1 MTDRYTPEEIQDIAD
16 NYANALKS
24 GIEPTAEMTREMK
37 DATVGIKGYTTAM
50 ESAKKQFV
58 STLSKTA
65 GELGSAMY
73 KGTKGAGVLGDAAEN
88 AGTALELMITMIP
101 GIGFA
106 AKAAAFAIGAFGKAV
121 NMAAKQGDAL
131 YKSYQELGK
140 SGMGAAGGITDVF
153 NNMQKLGYGIG
164 ELDSA
169 VKLLTNNS
177 TELATFS
184 GTAASGAQAFAD
196 SMKGITH
203 GPFLEEM
210 MNLGKTVDDLN
221 SAGASYVKQQ
231 VLMGR
236 SQRDITGTQTERT
249 QAYIRSLDTL
259 QRLTGK
265 SAEALEKE
273 QEAALDDD
281 AYNIYMERLEQSGKA
296 GQEQAQKIKESLALL
311 PESMQKLAR
320 AGLGGNV
327 GAQGE
332 LMNVMPNFI
341 KDLRD
346 QNMSRDQT
354 IANANK
360 DLKTFKDTFGD
371 NYLLAADSMEG
382 FGVKVKDLNKG
393 IAQTGNLTEREAY
406 AAKEKEMHDGATKN
420 LTETQIAQMNSRDS
434 LQSLVQLGVAPATSA
449 LSNLADVVADLTSLL
464 PGGQSR
470 PGKGLSAPAPEL
482 GAHGTGTRGGRLAA
496 TGAGAAAGATIGA
509 TVGSAI
515 PIPIVGTAIGGAL
528 GGLAGGIA
536 GYLGYTN
543 FGGALDKPD
552 NYLKFTGESGS
563 EANFQQLDPNVQR
576 QLMAAGKA
584 YSEMSGGKK
593 LIINSAKRTTEKQA
607 QLYNDWI
614 ANGKR
619 GNPVA
624 PPGRSAHESG
634 LAVDIEQG
642 KNDNNAISAL
652 NQAGLYQTVP
662 NDPVHFQPKNA
673 PPEAAMEYGGIVRA
687 RPGGTNILAGEA
699 GDDEA
704 FVPLRGGKIPVDIK
718 NSDFIKEFTRNILS
732 NVGLDQQQR
741 SGITAREGVE
751 NLRLLLPEFSRA
763 IAGGIG
769 DIKSTQ
775 LAPDRVA
782 APKMDDFSNQMA
794 GVMTNMKSMI
804 DNFVKTKSPNPGD
817 FAGSSMMPN
826 FTKALP
832 ETDTA
837 TMLSDR
843 TDKLTQQLAKL
854 ENLPIANA
862 QSTDNSPQLALMSQQ
877 LNKLDELVRV
887 MNSQLNVSG
896 KILAYQH

>member
-1 MTDRYTPEEIQDIAD
+1 MTDRYTQEEIQEIAD

-24 GIEPTAEMTREMK
+24 GIEPTADMTREMK
-37 DATVGIKGYTTAM
+37 DAAVGIKGYTAAV

-58 STLSKTA
+58 SSLGKIA
-65 GELGSAMY
+65 GDLGTAMY
-73 KGTKGAGVLGDAAEN
+73 KGTKGAGVLGDAAEQ
-88 AGTALELMITMIP
+88 AGTALEVMILNIP
-101 GIGFA
+101 GIGLA
-106 AKAAAFAIGAFGKAV
+106 AKAAAVAIGLFAKGV

-140 SGMGAAGGITDVF
+140 SGQGAAGGITDVF
-153 NNMQKLGYGIG
+153 NSMQKLGYGIE

-169 VKLLTNNS
+169 VKLLTGHS
-177 TELATFS
+177 TDLATFS

-221 SAGASYVKQQ
+221 AAGASYVKQQ

-236 SQRDITGTQTERT
+236 SQRDVQGTQTERT
-249 QAYIRSLDTL
+249 MAYIKSLDTL
-259 QRLTGK
+259 QRLTGQ
-265 SAEALEKE
+265 SAEALEKQ
-273 QEAALDDD
+273 QEEALDDD

-296 GQEQAQKIKESLALL
+296 GQEQAQKIKESLAMLD
-311 PESMQKLAR
+311 PSIQKLAR
-320 AGLGGNV
+320 AGIGGNV

-332 LMNVMPNFI
+332 LMNMMPNFI

-354 IANANK
+354 LANANK
-360 DLKTFKDTFGD
+360 DLITFKDRFGD
-371 NYLLAADSMEG
+371 NYMQAADSMEG
-382 FGVKVKDLNKG
+382 FGVHVTAINKTIG
-393 IAQTGNLTEREAY
+393 QTGNLKEREAY
-406 AAKEKEMHDGATKN
+406 AAKEKEMHDDATKN
-420 LTETQIAQMNSRDS
+420 LTATQIAQMNTRDS
-434 LQSLVQLGVAPATSA
+434 LQSLVQLGVAPVTTAF
-449 LSNLADVVADLTSLL
+449 SNLADVVADLTSML
-464 PGGQSR
+464 PGGKSR

-496 TGAGAAAGATIGA
+496 TGAGAVAGATYGATLGTAIPIPLVGTGIGA
-509 TVGSAI
+509 TVGGI
-515 PIPIVGTAIGGAL
+515 IGG
-528 GGLAGGIA
+528 IT
-536 GYLGYTN
+536 GYLGYSN
-543 FGGALDKPD
+543 FGGALDKPE

-563 EANFQQLDPNVQR
+563 VANFEQLDPNVQR
-576 QLMAAGKA
+576 QIMAAGKA
-584 YSEMSGGKK
+584 YSEMTGGQK
-593 LIINSAKRTTEKQA
+593 LIINSAKRTTEKQT
-607 QLYNDWI
+607 QLYNDWL

-624 PPGRSAHESG
+624 PPGHSAHETG

-642 KNDNNAISAL
+642 KGDNNAISAL

-662 NDPVHFQPKNA
+662 NDPVHFQPRGA

-718 NSDFIKEFTRNILS
+718 NSSFIKEFTRDILGNI
-732 NVGLDQQQR
+732 GMDQPQR
-741 SGITAREGVE
+741 SGVTAREGVE
-751 NLRLLLPEFSRA
+751 NLRLLLPEFSQA
-763 IAGGIG
+763 ISGAIG
-769 DIKSTQ
+769 DIKITQ
-775 LAPDRVA
+775 PTLDRTVM
-782 APKMDDFSNQMA
+782 PKMDAMSNQIDSA
-794 GVMTNMKSMI
+794 VVNMKSVI
-804 DNFVKTKSPNPGD
+804 DNFVKIKMPNPGD
-817 FAGSSMMPN
+817 FAGSSVLPN
-826 FTKALP
+826 FNKALP

-854 ENLPIANA
+854 EKLPVAA
-862 QSTDNSPQLALMSQQ
+862 GGSDNSQQLALMSQQ

>member
-1 MTDRYTPEEIQDIAD
+1 MTDRYTQEEIQDIAA
-16 NYANALKS
+16 NYADALKS

-37 DATVGIKGYTTAM
+37 DAAVGIKGYTTAM

-58 STLSKTA
+58 SSLGKTA
-65 GELGSAMY
+65 GDLGTAMY
-73 KGTKGAGVLGDAAEN
+73 KGTKGAGVLGDAAES
-88 AGTALELMITMIP
+88 AGMAIEAMILAIP
-101 GIGFA
+101 GIGLA
-106 AKAAAFAIGAFGKAV
+106 AKAAAVAIGLFGKAV

-153 NNMQKLGYGIG
+153 NSMQKLGYGIN

-265 SAEALEKE
+265 SAETLEKE

-296 GQEQAQKIKESLALL
+296 GQEQAQKIKESLAMLD
-311 PESMQKLAR
+311 PSIQKLAR
-320 AGLGGNV
+320 AGIGGNV

-332 LMNVMPNFI
+332 LMNMMPSFI

-354 IANANK
+354 LANANK
-360 DLKTFKDTFGD
+360 ELKTFKNTFGD
-371 NYLLAADSMEG
+371 NYMQAADSMEG
-382 FGVKVKDLNKG
+382 FGVHLTAINKTIG
-393 IAQTGNLTEREAY
+393 QTGNLKEREEY

-449 LSNLADVVADLTSLL
+449 LGALADVVADLTSLL

-509 TVGSAI
+509 TAGLGVLSI
-515 PIPIVGTAIGGAL
+515 PAAAL

-536 GYLGYTN
+536 GYLGYSN
-543 FGGALDKPD
+543 FGGALDKPE

-584 YSEMSGGKK
+584 YSEMSGGQK

-614 ANGKR
+614 AGGRR

-642 KNDNNAISAL
+642 KGDNSAISAL

-732 NVGLDQQQR
+732 NVGLDQPQR

-763 IAGGIG
+763 ISGAIG
-769 DIKSTQ
+769 DIKITQ
-775 LAPDRVA
+775 PTLDRTVM
-782 APKMDDFSNQMA
+782 PKTDTMANQIDSA
-794 GVMTNMKSMI
+794 VINMKSVI
-804 DNFVKTKSPNPGD
+804 DNFVKIKMPNPGD
-817 FAGSSMMPN
+817 FAGSSVLPN
-826 FTKALP
+826 FNKALP

-854 ENLPIANA
+854 EKLPVGAA
-862 QSTDNSPQLALMSQQ
+862 GGTDNSQQLALMSQQ

>member
-1 MTDRYTPEEIQDIAD
+1 MTDRYTQEEIQEIAD

-24 GIEPTAEMTREMK
+24 GIEPTADMTREMK
-37 DATVGIKGYTTAM
+37 DAAVGIKGYTAAV

-58 STLSKTA
+58 SSLGKIA
-65 GELGSAMY
+65 GDLGTAMY
-73 KGTKGAGVLGDAAEN
+73 KGTKGAGVLGDAAEQ
-88 AGTALELMITMIP
+88 AGTALEVMILNIP
-101 GIGFA
+101 GIGLA
-106 AKAAAFAIGAFGKAV
+106 AKAAAVAIGLFAKGV

-140 SGMGAAGGITDVF
+140 SGQGAAGGITDVF
-153 NNMQKLGYGIG
+153 NSMQKLGYGIE

-169 VKLLTNNS
+169 VKLLTGHS
-177 TELATFS
+177 TDLATFS

-221 SAGASYVKQQ
+221 AAGASYVKQQ

-236 SQRDITGTQTERT
+236 SQRDVQGTQTERT
-249 QAYIRSLDTL
+249 MAYIKSLDTL
-259 QRLTGK
+259 QRLTGQ
-265 SAEALEKE
+265 SAEALEKQ
-273 QEAALDDD
+273 QEEALDDD

-296 GQEQAQKIKESLALL
+296 GQEQAQKIKESLAMLD
-311 PESMQKLAR
+311 PSIQKLAR
-320 AGLGGNV
+320 AGIGGNV

-332 LMNVMPNFI
+332 LMNMMPNFI

-354 IANANK
+354 LANANK
-360 DLKTFKDTFGD
+360 DLITFKDRFGD
-371 NYLLAADSMEG
+371 NYMQAADSMEG
-382 FGVKVKDLNKG
+382 FGVHVTAINKTIG
-393 IAQTGNLTEREAY
+393 QTGNLKEREAY
-406 AAKEKEMHDGATKN
+406 AAKEKEMHDDATKN
-420 LTETQIAQMNSRDS
+420 LTATQIAQMNTRDS
-434 LQSLVQLGVAPATSA
+434 LQSLVQLGVAPVTTAF
-449 LSNLADVVADLTSLL
+449 SNLADVVADLTSML
-464 PGGQSR
+464 PGGKSR

-496 TGAGAAAGATIGA
+496 TGAGAVAGATYGATLGTAIPIPLVGTGIGA
-509 TVGSAI
+509 TVGGI
-515 PIPIVGTAIGGAL
+515 IGG
-528 GGLAGGIA
+528 IT
-536 GYLGYTN
+536 GYLGYSN
-543 FGGALDKPD
+543 FGGALDKPE

-563 EANFQQLDPNVQR
+563 VANFEQLDPNVQR
-576 QLMAAGKA
+576 QIMAAGKA
-584 YSEMSGGKK
+584 YSEMTGGQK
-593 LIINSAKRTTEKQA
+593 LIINSAKRTTEKQT
-607 QLYNDWI
+607 QLYNDWL

-624 PPGRSAHESG
+624 PPGHSAHETG

-642 KNDNNAISAL
+642 KGDNNAISAL

-662 NDPVHFQPKNA
+662 NDPVHFQPRGA

-718 NSDFIKEFTRNILS
+718 NSSFIKEFTRDILGNI
-732 NVGLDQQQR
+732 GMDQPQR
-741 SGITAREGVE
+741 SGVTAREGVE
-751 NLRLLLPEFSRA
+751 NLRLLLPEFSQA
-763 IAGGIG
+763 ISGSMGNI
-769 DIKSTQ
+769 Q
-775 LAPDRVA
+775 EVQA
-782 APKMDDFSNQMA
+782 ASIMSSVK
-794 GVMTNMKSMI
+794 TTL
-804 DNFVKTKSPNPGD
+804 DNFVKTKMPNPGD
-817 FAGSSMMPN
+817 FAGSSVLPN
-826 FTKALP
+826 FNKALP

-854 ENLPIANA
+854 EKLPVAA
-862 QSTDNSPQLALMSQQ
+862 GGSDNSQQLALMSQQ